1 MLHMS
6 IASLDLDQV
15 IRLCEAHRLY
25 SALAYVHN
33 RILDYRRPLV
43 DLLAAVARA
52 DSLAEQQQYGYKLLV
67 YLRWAGRLGAGRLDW
82 IALHWYGMGWDGLVC
97 VRQTG
102 ANRSMAA
109 AWRMPLS
116 GGSWPASGAAAGL

>member
-1 MLHMS
+1 MS

-52 DSLAEQQQYGYKLLV
+52 RSQAEAQQYGYKLLV
-67 YLRWAGRLGAGRLDW
+67 YLRCVLGVLCW
-82 IALHWYGMGWDGLVC
+82 GL
-97 VRQTG
+97 RWG
-102 ANRSMAA
+102 
-109 AWRMPLS
+109 
-116 GGSWPASGAAAGL
+116 